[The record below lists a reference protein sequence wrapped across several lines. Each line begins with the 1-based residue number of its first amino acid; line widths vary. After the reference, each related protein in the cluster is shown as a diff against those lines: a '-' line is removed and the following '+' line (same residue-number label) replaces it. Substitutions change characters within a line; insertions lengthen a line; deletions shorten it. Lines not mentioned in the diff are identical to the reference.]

1 MDITDV
7 SPAAAVAAVS
17 AMKQA
22 QEGQDVQLAVLK
34 KALDA
39 QASGALSLLQ
49 SATGALPLA
58 SDGSLGTQV
67 NELA

>member
-7 SPAAAVAAVS
+7 SPAAAVGAVVG
-17 AMKQA
+17 MQQA
-22 QEGQDVQLAVLK
+22 QDGQDVQMAVLK
-34 KALDA
+34 KALEV

-58 SDGSLGTQV
+58 SDGSLGTQI
-67 NELA
+67 NELV